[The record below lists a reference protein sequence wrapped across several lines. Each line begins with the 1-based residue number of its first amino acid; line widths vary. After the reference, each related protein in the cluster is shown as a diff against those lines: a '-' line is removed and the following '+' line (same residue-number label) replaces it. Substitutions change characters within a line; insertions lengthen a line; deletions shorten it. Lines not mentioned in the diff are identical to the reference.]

1 MAGRTACDTLR
12 ALIHRPSRHH
22 KPIQMILPRYRI
34 DASQIHGAGKGLFLQ
49 ESVAAGRVIT
59 APDTIEQT
67 YRLDELLTKPDQMY
81 ASARWF
87 EDRYTISPEWPDE
100 CYINHSFE
108 PTGLWHL
115 GFVFA
120 LRELPAGTEITVD
133 YRHLLPPGQAEDF
146 IDTATGERI
155 VGLPWYE
162 SLTTTTRALARV
174 LDSASLSD

>member
-1 MAGRTACDTLR
+1 
-12 ALIHRPSRHH
+12 
-22 KPIQMILPRYRI
+22 MILPRYRI
-34 DASQIHGAGKGLFLQ
+34 DASTIQGAGNGLYVE
-49 ESVAAGRVIT
+49 ESINAGRIIT
-59 APDTIEQT
+59 APDAIDQT
-67 YRLDELLTKPDQMY
+67 YNLDELLAKPEHMY

-87 EDRYTISPEWPDE
+87 ENQYTMSPDWPDE

-120 LRELPAGTEITVD
+120 SRDLPAGTEITVD

-155 VGLPWYE
+155 IGLPWHE

-174 LDSASLSD
+174 LDNASLSD